1 MECSHRNGEIDG
13 YRLIYYPTMNSGD
26 NESIFKDGSNTKIFT
41 IVGLEP
47 RVDYTLAL
55 GAVSG
60 NYTLFGPE
68 SSRMVQ
74 TSVPQGIIMPISGP
88 FCNRCNVYIQLLNFS
103 SMVKCT
109 VTIASYH

>member
-26 NESIFKDGSNTKIFT
+26 NESILIDGSNTTTFT
-41 IVGLEP
+41 IVGLQP

-55 GAVSG
+55 GAVG
-60 NYTLFGPE
+60 QDYTLLGPQ

-74 TSVPQGIIMPISGP
+74 TSVPQGIIMQYLVHSITGVMFTCS
-88 FCNRCNVYIQLLNFS
+88 CCS
-103 SMVKCT
+103 SLPW
-109 VTIASYH
+109 